1 MIYLIGLLI
10 YIVLM
15 FLFLVFWKSAHY
27 RTPYEE
33 ARDIEE
39 EAQYWIDESIRKK
52 EFQEYWNEHSISL
65 KRALSIIIRKINQ
78 EWKKL

>member
-10 YIVLM
+10 YVVLM

-52 EFQEYWNEHSISL
+52 EFQEYRNEHSISL
-65 KRALSIIIRKINQ
+65 KKALSIIGRKINQ
-78 EWKKL
+78 KWKNQ